1 MDILSDTAVNNGN
14 GKKYKVLLDK
24 GTFDAISLMENF
36 GSSMRERYLK
46 TTDNLL
52 EDDGFFLIVTCNW
65 TTDEIVQHMA
75 SRTELISHSLDCFQI
90 IFMVM
95 YTCVYFSDYT
105 SPSVLP
111 TPSFQFGGKE
121 GNKVSIVVF
130 QKNK

>member
-75 SRTELISHSLDCFQI
+75 SRTELISHSRLFSNNIYGNVYLC
-90 IFMVM
+90 IF
-95 YTCVYFSDYT
+95 FR
-105 SPSVLP
+105 LH
-111 TPSFQFGGKE
+111 
-121 GNKVSIVVF
+121 
-130 QKNK
+130 